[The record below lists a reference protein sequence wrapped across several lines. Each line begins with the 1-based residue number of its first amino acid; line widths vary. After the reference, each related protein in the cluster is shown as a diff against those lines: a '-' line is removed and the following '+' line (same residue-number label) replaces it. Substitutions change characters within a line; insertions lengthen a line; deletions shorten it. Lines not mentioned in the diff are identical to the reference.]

1 MEEEGTSKMQV
12 FILAVSL
19 WLLLDEQS
27 TAEAQLEEWRPLLPM
42 SPSAGNY
49 PTPDSRLRL
58 QSGDLVSP
66 FEARKPSSFHSVG

>member
-1 MEEEGTSKMQV
+1 MEEEGAGKMQV
-12 FILAVSL
+12 FILAIAL

-42 SPSAGNY
+42 SPGVGNH

-66 FEARKPSSFHSVG
+66 FEARKPSSFHSAG